1 MVIRVF
7 RAHVQPG
14 RQADFEAMARRL
26 SVPLVRSRRGSSGS
40 TPGVRSGT
48 RRTSS

>member
-7 RAHVQPG
+7 RAQVQAG

-26 SVPLVRSRRGSSGS
+26 SVPLVRKQKGLLGF
-40 TPGVRSGT
+40 
-48 RRTSS
+48 